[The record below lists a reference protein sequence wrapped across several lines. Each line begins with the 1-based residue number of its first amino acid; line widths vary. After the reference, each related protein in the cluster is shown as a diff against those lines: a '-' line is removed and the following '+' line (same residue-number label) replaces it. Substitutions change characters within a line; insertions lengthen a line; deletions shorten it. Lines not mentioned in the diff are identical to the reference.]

1 VGSLFASQSYAVFGY
16 EDLLIKSV
24 GMRLPASQQQ
34 SANVERVCK
43 AHKLIHTKAR
53 NRLHLPVVQML
64 LYVYVNLRLMN
75 KISAEMGDGMG
86 GFLVDT
92 LSNFDEED
100 VVREEDLAL
109 GDEEHVAELM
119 DLEEEARETARIRA
133 ENGDD
138 EMRLAVDDDVDED
151 DQDPM
156 RIDQHTAEVSTR
168 VQDEPAAQQRKRKR
182 KQKQKPVKKRA
193 SARTSKPS
201 RRVREAAA
209 IINSPCART

>member
-1 VGSLFASQSYAVFGY
+1 MTYTTDYEYHRQSIPHDGKTGWICGS
-16 EDLLIKSV
+16 
-24 GMRLPASQQQ
+24 
-34 SANVERVCK
+34 
-43 AHKLIHTKAR
+43 
-53 NRLHLPVVQML
+53 
-64 LYVYVNLRLMN
+64 
-75 KISAEMGDGMG
+75 
-86 GFLVDT
+86 
-92 LSNFDEED
+92 
-100 VVREEDLAL
+100 
-109 GDEEHVAELM
+109 LM

-168 VQDEPAAQQRKRKR
+168 VQDEPAAQQRKRKW

-209 IINSPCART
+209 INSPCART

>member
-1 VGSLFASQSYAVFGY
+1 
-16 EDLLIKSV
+16 
-24 GMRLPASQQQ
+24 
-34 SANVERVCK
+34 
-43 AHKLIHTKAR
+43 
-53 NRLHLPVVQML
+53 ML

-201 RRVREAAA
+201 RRVREAA
-209 IINSPCART
+209 INSPCART